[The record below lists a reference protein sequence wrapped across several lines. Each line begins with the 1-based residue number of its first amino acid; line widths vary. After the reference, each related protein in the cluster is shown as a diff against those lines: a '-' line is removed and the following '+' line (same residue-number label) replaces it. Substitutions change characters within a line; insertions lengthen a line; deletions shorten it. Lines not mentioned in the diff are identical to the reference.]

1 MCIKYESPC
10 ILSVLVTGGRL
21 CNNKH
26 GTFFPYCSLRCNI
39 LKIMSFSTTI
49 SYQINTSDI
58 EKKFLNG
65 LQMHYADTEIIH
77 GRGMKMFDMH
87 GMAP

>member
-1 MCIKYESPC
+1 
-10 ILSVLVTGGRL
+10 
-21 CNNKH
+21 
-26 GTFFPYCSLRCNI
+26 
-39 LKIMSFSTTI
+39 MSFFTTI

-58 EKKFLNG
+58 EKKFLNA
-65 LQMHYADTEIIH
+65 LQMHYADIEIIH